1 LIAYC
6 IAMKVANIAQLKNR
20 LSEYLAAVRLG
31 EIVEV
36 RKRNV
41 PIAQLI
47 PVRPDRANR
56 TVLGRGR
63 GTGRILG
70 DVTGPIIASTDWDML
85 GGEPQ

>member
-1 LIAYC
+1 MD
-6 IAMKVANIAQLKNR
+6 MKVANIAELKNR

-41 PIAQLI
+41 PIARLI
-47 PVRPDRANR
+47 PVRPDRTNR

-70 DVTGPIIASTDWDML
+70 DVTEPIMPSTDWDML